1 MGNQNLFSR
10 PKKSFFKQK
19 LFYFILA
26 GVLAFGYFINQMP
39 ETLLPSDDNPAN
51 VNQPVGQS
59 GNTDKSNSN
68 NTSSNTAIANS
79 NDNLEKNDVIPSD
92 NEYYLVK
99 EIDGIIKLF
108 HYDETG
114 LERLIRDTDISYSLI
129 SENDQALFSEGIIIQ
144 TEDEL
149 LDLLQDFES

>member
-39 ETLLPSDDNPAN
+39 ETLLTSDDNPAN

>member
-19 LFYFILA
+19 LFYFIVA